1 MGKDSYMDG
10 FKYDVP
16 AEKLGYIQKLGAG
29 RMAPGK
35 KGDLTAMKMMHGD
48 AAAKYY
54 DGAGMYMNGAPKYE
68 GASKSYVGPMDAGHG
83 GAEGHTHAGS
93 DRPSY
98 TQKNTNKVVV
108 PGTSS
113 STDTSSSGG
122 STSSTSNYDKL
133 MSTKKDLGPDFKP
146 TAEQTAKANEEVRIA
161 REKDKAESEAKK
173 NSVKTSTKPS
183 IKTEVKKEKKTSKNQ
198 GKKELLDAGKEK
210 EENRRNRYQAG
221 QEERVNLARRDSAN
235 VADKY
240 LKGRPVNERNLMHA
254 VKMGNKAGRR
264 TLVSLDSNKD
274 NSFGE
279 SNGEFRFTHGEAANM
294 FSRDIGTGTANVTSG
309 RGSKADT
316 GDQINIGRSYSSF
329 GGQYRPSQIG
339 QEISIGKKRKG
350 SAIVTG
356 VNTDAGSAGSYGG
369 FETPQEYLAGGSPKL
384 PTGPMKFG
392 MNSSKGSGSGKKG
405 AAAGHKSRTKK

>member
-54 DGAGMYMNGAPKYE
+54 DGGGKHMNGAPRMYE

-83 GAEGHTHAGS
+83 GAEGHKHVGS

-98 TQKNTNKVVV
+98 TQTKTSQVVV

-161 REKDKAESEAKK
+161 KEKDKKAKESK
-173 NSVKTSTKPS
+173 SSTKTSTKPS
-183 IKTEVKKEKKTSKNQ
+183 VKTEVKKEKKTSKIAGQSEQDASN
-198 GKKELLDAGKEK
+198 KEIED
-210 EENRRNRYQAG
+210 NRINRYKAG
-221 QEERVNLARRDSAN
+221 RDERVNIAKKDSAR
-235 VADKY
+235 VAQAYLKNKPLTKRNIFNATAEGDKY
-240 LKGRPVNERNLMHA
+240 GFYSLTKTGSGKG
-254 VKMGNKAGRR
+254 
-264 TLVSLDSNKD
+264 T
-274 NSFGE
+274 FGE
-279 SNGEFRFTHGEAANM
+279 KNNEFGYDRDEAKELFNPRVG
-294 FSRDIGTGTANVTSG
+294 SRDIEVTEGSYKRKGGKTKYKEGDVFGGQRKSYQDQVGQEINLGKKGKGVIKSVEGTGSQG
-309 RGSKADT
+309 
-316 GDQINIGRSYSSF
+316 SF
-329 GGQYRPSQIG
+329 GGYDTAQQYMEAMG
-339 QEISIGKKRKG
+339 M
-350 SAIVTG
+350 
-356 VNTDAGSAGSYGG
+356 SAGS
-369 FETPQEYLAGGSPKL
+369 PKI
-384 PTGPMKFG
+384 PSGPMKFG
-392 MNSSKGSGSGKKG
+392 MNSSKHSK
-405 AAAGHKSRTKK
+405 

>member
-68 GASKSYVGPMDAGHG
+68 GASKSMHSPMKHIDGTNKGH
-83 GAEGHTHAGS
+83 ETGS

-98 TQKNTNKVVV
+98 VEEKTSQIVV

-122 STSSTSNYDKL
+122 STSSTDNYDKL
-133 MSTKKDLGPDFKP
+133 MSTKKDLGPDFTP

-161 REKDKAESEAKK
+161 KEKDKAANAKK
-173 NSVKTSTKPS
+173 SSTKQTTKPS
-183 IKTEVKKEKKTSKNQ
+183 IKTEVKKEKKTSTNKGSQ
-198 GKKELLDAGKEK
+198 ELLDAGIEK
-210 EENRRNRYQAG
+210 EENRRNRYSAG
-221 QEERVNLARRDSAN
+221 QSERVNLAKKDSAN
-235 VADKY
+235 IAQNY
-240 LKGRPVNERNLMHA
+240 LKGRPVNEKNLLHA
-254 VKMGNKAGRR
+254 VKLGNKGARR
-264 TLVSLDSNKD
+264 TLVSRDSNIF

-279 SNGEFRFTHGEAANM
+279 QNGEFRFTHNEANDM
-294 FSRDIGTGTANVTSG
+294 FSRDVGTGTANVTSG

-316 GDQINIGRSYSSF
+316 GDQINIGRGYSSF

-339 QEISIGKKRKG
+339 SEISIGKKRKG

-369 FETPQEYLAGGSPKL
+369 FKTPQEYLAGGSPKL
-384 PTGPMKFG
+384 PSGPMKFG
-392 MNSSKGSGSGKKG
+392 MSDGKGKSDPRPGKPTPKR
-405 AAAGHKSRTKK
+405 K